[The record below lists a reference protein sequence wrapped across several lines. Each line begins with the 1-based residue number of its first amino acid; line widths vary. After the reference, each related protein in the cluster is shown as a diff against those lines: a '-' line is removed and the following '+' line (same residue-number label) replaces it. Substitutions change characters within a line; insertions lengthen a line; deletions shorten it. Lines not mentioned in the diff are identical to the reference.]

1 MLHSTRSVNANSYE
15 FLELR
20 FDFANLQFIPT
31 AFTFLSLRAL
41 RMSDKLRDKFPV
53 VYIRRLYFTTFTTV
67 LKLHGKISFIV
78 HPLLNWTLH
87 VDPHRIIIR
96 HAGDRVDPGQLNIVD
111 IRIAKAFLNTVI
123 K

>member
-1 MLHSTRSVNANSYE
+1 MLYSTRSVNANPYE

-20 FDFANLQFIPT
+20 FDFANLQCIPT
-31 AFTFLSLRAL
+31 AFIFLSLRAL
-41 RMSDKLRDKFPV
+41 RMSDKLRGKFPV

-96 HAGDRVDPGQLNIVD
+96 HASDRVDPGQLNIVD